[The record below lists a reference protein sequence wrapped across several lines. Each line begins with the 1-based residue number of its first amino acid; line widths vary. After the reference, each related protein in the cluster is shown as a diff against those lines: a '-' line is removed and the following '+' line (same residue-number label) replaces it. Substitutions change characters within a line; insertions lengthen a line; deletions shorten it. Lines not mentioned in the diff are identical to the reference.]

1 MKNLTIIGGYD
12 KTGNK
17 ENIETL
23 TLSIGE
29 LYTIVGN
36 TGSGK
41 SRLIKDIE
49 QLATGESI
57 TKRKIIID
65 DDTPHEAL
73 MAHLGQNMRFVLDVT
88 VEEFFILHGKCKGK
102 DVDCQRLLEIT
113 NDITPEKVNLY
124 DNLNELSGGQTR
136 AVMIADIS
144 LICNSPVVLIDE
156 IENAGIDKEKALLY
170 LTGNNKLVIAVTHD
184 AHTALMANKRIIMNG
199 GAISAVVERT
209 EREKELYREL
219 SQEYKKQKELQAK
232 MKQGLYLA

>member
-12 KTGNK
+12 KTGKK

-73 MAHLGQNMRFVLDVT
+73 MAHLGQSMRFVLDVT

-102 DVDCQRLLEIT
+102 AVDCKRLLEIT
-113 NDITPEKVNLY
+113 NDITPEKVNLH

-199 GAISAVVERT
+199 GAISAIVERT
-209 EREKELYREL
+209 ENEKELYKAL
-219 SQEYKKQKELQAK
+219 SQEYKKQKELQTK